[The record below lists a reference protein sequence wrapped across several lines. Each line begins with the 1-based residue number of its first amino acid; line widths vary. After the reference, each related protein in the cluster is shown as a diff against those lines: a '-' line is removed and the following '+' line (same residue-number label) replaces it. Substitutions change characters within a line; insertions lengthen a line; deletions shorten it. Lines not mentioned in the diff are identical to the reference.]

1 MPAPPASWA
10 RHVEEFR
17 VIRKRSIENPSRGIP
32 LGVSFRFCG
41 NKIGYGKRAIAEFL
55 AGVGRIIF
63 YVSIAALIVSRFTPG
78 GFGFVLSL
86 CLCTCTLLFIMR
98 TKKR

>member
-1 MPAPPASWA
+1 MQRCLECDGLLSKNEKVCP
-10 RHVEEFR
+10 
-17 VIRKRSIENPSRGIP
+17 I
-32 LGVSFRFCG
+32 CG
-41 NKIGYGKRAIAEFL
+41 KKIGHGKRTIEEFL

-78 GFGFVLSL
+78 EFGFVLSL
-86 CLCTCTLLFIMR
+86 CLCTCALLFIMR

>member
-1 MPAPPASWA
+1 MQRCLECDGRLTKDEKVCP
-10 RHVEEFR
+10 
-17 VIRKRSIENPSRGIP
+17 I
-32 LGVSFRFCG
+32 CG
-41 NKIGYGKRAIAEFL
+41 KKIGYGKRTTAEFL

-86 CLCTCTLLFIMR
+86 CLCTCALLFIMR